1 MGATTTTSP
10 LLRSLLGNG
19 QSTDKVEEIL
29 SSFNS
34 TAQILTT
41 TRPSKLNDLDIHRS
55 NIIWPEDPID
65 EMPVK

>member
-1 MGATTTTSP
+1 MVETTTSP
-10 LLRSLLGNG
+10 LLRSLLGND
-19 QSTDKVEEIL
+19 QSTDKANEIV

-34 TAQILTT
+34 TAENLTT
-41 TRPSKLNDLDIHRS
+41 TQPSKLNDLDIHRS